1 MKVDLTALE
10 HARVLV
16 VGDVMLDRYWH
27 GGTSRI
33 SPEAPVP
40 VVRVEDADDRPGG
53 AANVALN
60 IASLGAHAALA
71 GLVGDDDNADRL
83 TARLEEVRTRI
94 RHHFDNVIA
103 APEDDEAEQG
113 EGQQALDEWRALWR
127 GELTAEE
134 GEALLAE
141 SGFESAAESFRRLD
155 SLRRSR
161 AVQGMQRI
169 GFDRLDALMPPLLQ
183 ALGSAAGRTAAR
195 CSWRPGPRR

>member
-60 IASLGAHAALA
+60 VASLGGHAALA
-71 GLVGDDDNADRL
+71 GLVGEDDNAELLTRRL
-83 TARLEEVRTRI
+83 AAANVSTYFQRSPDVPTITKLRVMSRNQQLLRLD
-94 RHHFDNVIA
+94 F
-103 APEDDEAEQG
+103 EQ
-113 EGQQALDEWRALWR
+113 
-127 GELTAEE
+127 
-134 GEALLAE
+134 
-141 SGFESAAESFRRLD
+141 RLD
-155 SLRRSR
+155 S
-161 AVQGMQRI
+161 
-169 GFDRLDALMPPLLQ
+169 
-183 ALGSAAGRTAAR
+183 AGRAWQRQGLGLGIHSAIQIVAA
-195 CSWRPGPRR
+195 SARPACARG

>member
-60 IASLGAHAALA
+60 VASLGGHAALA
-71 GLVGDDDNADRL
+71 GLVGEDDNAELLSKRL
-83 TARLEEVRTRI
+83 AAANVSTYFQRSPDVPTITKLRVMSRNQQLLRLD
-94 RHHFDNVIA
+94 F
-103 APEDDEAEQG
+103 EQR
-113 EGQQALDEWRALWR
+113 LDSVD
-127 GELTAEE
+127 TS
-134 GEALLAE
+134 ALLAQVE
-141 SGFESAAESFRRLD
+141 
-155 SLRRSR
+155 
-161 AVQGMQRI
+161 
-169 GFDRLDALMPPLLQ
+169 Q
-183 ALGSAAGRTAAR
+183 ALPECDVVILSDYGKGTLNQVEHLIDMAR
-195 CSWRPGPRR
+195 QHGKRVLIDPKGQDFTKY